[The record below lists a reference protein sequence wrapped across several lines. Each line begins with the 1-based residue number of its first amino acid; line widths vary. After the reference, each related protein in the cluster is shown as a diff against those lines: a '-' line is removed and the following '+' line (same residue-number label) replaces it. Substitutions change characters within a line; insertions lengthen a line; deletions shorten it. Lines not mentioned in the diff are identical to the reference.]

1 MPRKKHTRRRNRPSA
16 EAPSG
21 KDDAQLESLPSSPV
35 PYDPLDLR
43 TLAESMVKVVLEQP
57 VYPLSTLTP
66 FEGSGI
72 YVLYYTGEFEPY
84 ETIAQK
90 NQGEEWQQPIY
101 AGEAT
106 RKGGRK
112 GGVLAEGPPG
122 KAIFE
127 RLGNHADSI
136 RDVSNLNVMDFWCRY
151 LVLKDFFIP
160 LCESLLIDRYKP
172 MWNKLIDGFGN
183 KALGG
188 PRQALQQ
195 KSMWDVL
202 HPGRPGAGI
211 SPNKKYLDAESIVAA
226 VRKFVAGEP
235 VPLIPTDKALEDAEE
250 SGEMQH
256 GDATGEEIPE

>member
-1 MPRKKHTRRRNRPSA
+1 
-16 EAPSG
+16 
-21 KDDAQLESLPSSPV
+21 
-35 PYDPLDLR
+35 
-43 TLAESMVKVVLEQP
+43 MVRVVLEQP
-57 VYPLSTLTP
+57 IYPLSSLEP

-84 ETIAQK
+84 KIIAEK
-90 NQGEEWQQPIY
+90 NQGEKWQQPIY
-101 AGEAT
+101 VGEAT

-136 RDVSNLNVMDFWCRY
+136 RHVSNLNVEHFWCRY

-160 LCESLLIDRYKP
+160 LCESLLIDHNKP
-172 MWNKLIDGFGN
+172 IWNKLIDGFGN

-188 PRQALQQ
+188 PRQAEQQ

-202 HPGRPGAGI
+202 HPGRPGAAI
-211 SPNKKYLDAESIVAA
+211 KPNKKYRDAGDIA
-226 VRKFVAGEP
+226 VVILKFLSGQP
-235 VPLIPTDKALEDAEE
+235 VPLIPTVQALEAAEE
-250 SGEMQH
+250 AGNMGPGAPSGNEV
-256 GDATGEEIPE
+256 PE

>member
-1 MPRKKHTRRRNRPSA
+1 
-16 EAPSG
+16 
-21 KDDAQLESLPSSPV
+21 
-35 PYDPLDLR
+35 
-43 TLAESMVKVVLEQP
+43 MVKVVLEQP
-57 VYPLSTLTP
+57 IHALNSLES
-66 FEGSGI
+66 FSGSGI
-72 YVLYYTGEFEPY
+72 YVLYYAGDFEPY
-84 ETIAQK
+84 KPIADK
-90 NQGEEWQQPIY
+90 NQNQEWEQPIY
-101 AGEAT
+101 VGEAT

-136 RDVSNLNVMDFWCRY
+136 RNVSNLRVEDFWCCY

-172 MWNKLIDGFGN
+172 IWNKLIDGFGN

-188 PRQALQQ
+188 PRQKSQQ

-211 SPNKKYLDAESIVAA
+211 SRNKKYPDAESVLDA

-235 VPLIPTDKALEDAEE
+235 VPLIPTDKAIEDAEE
-250 SGEMQH
+250 SGKIQY
-256 GDATGEEIPE
+256 GEDEEGLPETTKDEDNN

>member
-1 MPRKKHTRRRNRPSA
+1 MSRQEERGRLPA
-16 EAPSG
+16 E
-21 KDDAQLESLPSSPV
+21 SPA

-43 TLAESMVKVVLEQP
+43 TLAENMVKVVLEQP
-57 VYPLSTLTP
+57 VHALGSLRP

-72 YVLYYTGEFEPY
+72 YVLYYTGDFEAYKP
-84 ETIAQK
+84 IA
-90 NQGEEWQQPIY
+90 EENRHKKWRQPIY
-101 AGEAT
+101 VGEAT

-136 RDVSNLNVMDFWCRY
+136 QSAANLDVKDFSCRL

-160 LCESLLIDRYKP
+160 LCESLLIDRYEP
-172 MWNKLIDGFGN
+172 IWNKLIDGFGN

-188 PRQALQQ
+188 PRQAEQQ

-202 HPGRPGAGI
+202 HPGRPGAAI
-211 SPNKKYLDAESIVAA
+211 KPNKKYPDPQGIVRAIK
-226 VRKFVAGEP
+226 KFFAGEP
-235 VPLIPTDKALEDAEE
+235 VVLIPTDKALDAAEKAGETDEGSENE
-250 SGEMQH
+250 S
-256 GDATGEEIPE
+256 P

>member
-1 MPRKKHTRRRNRPSA
+1 MPRKKHLQKVERETTALEVSA
-16 EAPSG
+16 APKAG
-21 KDDAQLESLPSSPV
+21 RGAPKATPP

-57 VYPLSTLTP
+57 VHKLGSLDP

-72 YVLYYTGEFEPY
+72 YVLYYTGEFTPY
-84 ETIAQK
+84 RPIAQK
-90 NQGEEWQQPIY
+90 NRGNRWQQPIY
-101 AGEAT
+101 VGEAT

-136 RDVSNLNVMDFWCRY
+136 RSASTLGLEDFWCRY

-160 LCESLLIDRYKP
+160 LCESLLIDRYNP
-172 MWNKLIDGFGN
+172 IWNKLIDGFGN

-188 PRQALQQ
+188 PRASKQQ
-195 KSMWDVL
+195 KSMWDVI
-202 HPGRPGAGI
+202 HPGRPGAAF
-211 SPNKKYLDAESIVAA
+211 SSHKKYPDEKSVVRA
-226 VRKFVAGEP
+226 VEKFFAGEP
-235 VPLIPTDKALEDAEE
+235 VPLISTDRAVEIAENAGKPEPEDDD
-250 SGEMQH
+250 S
-256 GDATGEEIPE
+256 D